1 MFENILDEKRLSLLK
16 ALTALDALDGFYLA
30 GGTALSLQLGLRVSE
45 DFGFFYPL
53 SFQRRRALRRV
64 ARAFPLHGR
73 DRAGIGHL

>member
-45 DFGFFYPL
+45 DFVF
-53 SFQRRRALRRV
+53 
-64 ARAFPLHGR
+64 FPLVISTQTRSAACCKGISPP
-73 DRAGIGHL
+73 RA